1 MERLDDAIRSA
12 APRPL
17 GADPAI
23 AAQSQELARVIARTG
38 NRRGAGRS
46 WRRILGGSMIG
57 AGLFGVGV
65 TAAVAG
71 PALFEWIGWT
81 PDAVVQRTFAIA
93 DGSPLGLCEVVA
105 RVVPE
110 GGVPEATAQK
120 RTEDA
125 RRFLG
130 EHEWGLVVSS
140 ITAEEIANELAAEES
155 RRASLAAGGAEVPPV
170 SAGVVAS
177 RMMGERIFEEFD
189 RAGHMQPGVSLEM
202 GGHCDGEPESPAQ

>member
-1 MERLDDAIRSA
+1 MERLDDAIRRA

-23 AAQSQELARVIARTG
+23 AAESRELARALVRTG
-38 NRRGAGRS
+38 NLRGAARR
-46 WRRILGGSMIG
+46 WRRMLGGSLIG
-57 AGLFGVGV
+57 AGFFGVGV
-65 TAAVAG
+65 TTAVAG

-81 PDAVVQRTFAIA
+81 PDAVVQRTFTIA

-110 GGVPEATAQK
+110 TGVPEATARK

-130 EHEWGLVVSS
+130 EHEWGPVVSS
-140 ITAEEIANELAAEES
+140 ITAEDIANELAAEES
-155 RRASLAAGGAEVPPV
+155 RRANMVAGGASPPPV
-170 SAGVVAS
+170 SAGIVAS

-189 RAGHMQPGVSLEM
+189 RAGHIQPGVSIEM
-202 GGHCDGEPESPAQ
+202 GGHCDAEPESPAQ

>member
-1 MERLDDAIRSA
+1 VERLDDAIRGA

-17 GADPAI
+17 GADPVI
-23 AAQSQELARVIARTG
+23 AAESQELARVIARITK
-38 NRRGAGRS
+38 RRVGAGR
-46 WRRILGGSMIG
+46 WRRILGGSVIG

-71 PALFEWIGWT
+71 PALFEWVGWT
-81 PDAVVQRTFAIA
+81 PDAVVQRTFTIA

-110 GGVPEATAQK
+110 GGVPDATAEK

-130 EHEWGLVVSS
+130 EHEWGPVVSS

-155 RRASLAAGGAEVPPV
+155 RRANMAAGGASPPPV

-189 RAGHMQPGVSLEM
+189 RAGHMQPGVSLEL
-202 GGHCDGEPESPAQ
+202 GGHCDGEPESPAL